1 MASLKQLATSSK
13 FKNSLI
19 YYDSI
24 YFLSRMCNFF
34 SSFSNSK
41 IFASA
46 KTCRGKS
53 CGTIVWNISAIKTA
67 NVNLVYDGK
76 MADQVG
82 NSIFVLKLVSGG
94 FRSQN
99 NKLSR
104 PRSQSLILKIEK
116 SGQAFFRVMW
126 LLRLV
131 GSSTNEEHNNP
142 IV

>member
-13 FKNSLI
+13 VKNSLI

-53 CGTIVWNISAIKTA
+53 CGTIVWNMSAIKTA
-67 NVNLVYDGK
+67 NVNLVHDGK

-99 NKLSR
+99 NNLS
-104 PRSQSLILKIEK
+104 PTSLPVAYFKDREK
-116 SGQAFFRVMW
+116 WASIFPSNVIAATCWFQYK
-126 LLRLV
+126 
-131 GSSTNEEHNNP
+131 
-142 IV
+142 